1 MEKATKEPMAPLSS
15 LPGRPAVVGEKKAG
29 M

>member
-1 MEKATKEPMAPLSS
+1 MEKATKEPIAPLSS
-15 LPGRPAVVGEKKAG
+15 FPGRPPGVGEKKDG